1 MPKILKN
8 KKKSKNT
15 QKYTKSIQKRGDRA
29 RHGPWHDM
37 ATTQPTNPQ
46 IDHPK
51 KKKIY
56 PDKKLILNKALNER
70 VRRSTFSF
78 QISIDFFTIYN
89 DPVQLYLYKSIGEL
103 KNGPVHIEWYNRNL
117 GMSQLLFSNI
127 NSLMHTFINTRELK
141 KILFMTL
148 AILPGINIVAI
159 TDLLS
164 YEFSI
169 NWKVP
174 LRQLII
180 LFCGC

>member
-8 KKKSKNT
+8 KKKYKNT

-89 DPVQLYLYKSIGEL
+89 DLVQLYIYKSISEL

-127 NSLMHTFINTRELK
+127 NSLMHTFIN
-141 KILFMTL
+141 
-148 AILPGINIVAI
+148 INLQIYLVGH
-159 TDLLS
+159 
-164 YEFSI
+164 
-169 NWKVP
+169 P
-174 LRQLII
+174 
-180 LFCGC
+180 